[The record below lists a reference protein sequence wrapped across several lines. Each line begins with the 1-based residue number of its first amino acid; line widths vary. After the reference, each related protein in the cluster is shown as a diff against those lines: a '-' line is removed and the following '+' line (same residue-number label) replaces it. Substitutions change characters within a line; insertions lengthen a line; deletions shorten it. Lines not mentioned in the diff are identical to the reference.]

1 MESRDN
7 HVAFKSVEAFHCET
21 EIQYNSQAPTPAHTI
36 KQGTIVAC
44 CRTPDQ
50 SDQLHAFRNSL
61 PDPARIEVLP
71 LDLEDQSSIEALG
84 TRIRETYWR
93 IDVLFNVAGLLGN
106 AKSTPGPER
115 SITKIDR
122 DWFDMSMA
130 INVVGPVMLT
140 KELVPLLSQR
150 RQGQEE
156 MDRPVALVA
165 NLSARVGSI
174 SDNGLGGWYSY
185 RISKAGLNQ
194 ATRTMALELN
204 RQSVWCVALHPG
216 TTDTDLS
223 KPFQANVKK
232 ESLFP
237 VDFTVDQ
244 LLNVIDCVHADHS
257 GGFYDWAGKA
267 ISF

>member
-1 MESRDN
+1 M
-7 HVAFKSVEAFHCET
+7 
-21 EIQYNSQAPTPAHTI
+21 
-36 KQGTIVAC
+36 AC

-50 SDQLHAFRNSL
+50 ADQLHAFRNSL
-61 PDPARIEVLP
+61 PNPSRINVLP
-71 LDLEDQSSIEALG
+71 LDLKDQSSIEALG
-84 TRIRETYWR
+84 TRIREMYSR
-93 IDVLFNVAGLLGN
+93 IDVLLNVAGLLGN
-106 AKSTPGPER
+106 GKTTPGPER

-122 DWFDMSMA
+122 DWFDMTMS
-130 INVVGPVMLT
+130 INVIGPVMLT

-150 RQGQEE
+150 RGQRRQGQDE

-185 RISKAGLNQ
+185 RISKAALNQ

-244 LLNVIDCVHADHS
+244 LLKVIDCVHTDHS